1 MVMGMRHT
9 VFGTRFTSLLMLI
22 ALLLAG
28 SVGLVPA
35 PARASTT
42 FVVDTTAD
50 TITNGACSLRA
61 AIEAV
66 NTGAPHGSCPAGG
79 AAGDTITFSPT
90 TFPPGGSTTITLT
103 TASGGALSLKQN
115 VTITGPGVNAL
126 TITGNTAVQV
136 FVVNSGVTA
145 TISGLTA
152 TAGYANAG
160 NGGAISVQSAGN
172 LTLTDSAVTNS
183 HTTALGGGIFSDGSL
198 TLRRVTVS
206 GNHGIFAGGVGAG
219 GSGTVTIDA
228 SAITGNQADNYG
240 GGLGLFNSAPDAT
253 VTNTTIGGNTAAGT
267 VAGGIF
273 YQGRTLALTN
283 VTVTGNSATGANNF
297 AGGIYNGTTG
307 LTIND
312 SIVSGNTAT
321 SSPDITGSYNGANNL
336 IGGNALLAPLALNAP
351 GTTQTYAL
359 LPGSPAIDAG
369 NNTTCTNADQRG
381 VSRPQGATCDAGAYE
396 SRGFALGTL
405 TGNTQIAVRNTTF
418 ATPLGLTVTATNGE
432 PVAGGQVTFTI
443 TTGGGGAGAT
453 FGTATGCT
461 VSMSNTVAVCPIGA
475 TGLVTSPPLTAN
487 GTLGAFT
494 VTASATGAPS
504 VTFSETVNPALALP
518 VGPPR
523 GTGPGTPYS
532 QTFTASGGTGG
543 YVYTLATGSSLPMG
557 LTLDPATGTVSG
569 TAPTTTGSYTFT
581 LIVTDRSGAQFSRA
595 YTITVGVPN
604 ATPAAAPTGV
614 VSATAPATAPP
625 THPPGAGI
633 GAGIGAGTPQ
643 PVRH

>member
-1 MVMGMRHT
+1 MVMGMRHS

-28 SVGLVPA
+28 SVGLAPA

-160 NGGAISVQSAGN
+160 NGGAISVMGGGT

-183 HTTALGGGIFSDGSL
+183 HTTANGGGIFSDGAL
-198 TLRRVTVS
+198 TLSRVTVS
-206 GNHGIFAGGVGAG
+206 DNRSDSGAGGVGAG
-219 GSGTVTIDA
+219 GSGAVVIAA
-228 SAITGNQADNYG
+228 SALIGNQAGNSG
-240 GGLGLFNSAPDAT
+240 GGLSFYNNAPDGT
-253 VTNTTIGGNTAAGT
+253 VTNTTIGGNTSGT
-267 VAGGIF
+267 GGGGIL
-273 YQGRTLALTN
+273 YAGHSLALTN
-283 VTVTGNSATGANNF
+283 VTVTANTANGGNSGGGVYIAATG
-297 AGGIYNGTTG
+297 T
-307 LTIND
+307 TIND
-312 SIVSGNTAT
+312 SIVSGNTAA
-321 SSPDITGSYNGANNL
+321 SSPDINGSYNGANNL
-336 IGGNALLAPLALNAP
+336 IGSNALLAPLALNAP

-369 NNTTCTNADQRG
+369 NNTNCTTTDQRG

-405 TGNTQIAVRNTTF
+405 TGNNQIAVRNTTF

-461 VSMSNTVAVCPIGA
+461 VSMSNTVAVCTIGA
-475 TGLVTSPPLTAN
+475 TGLVTTPPLTAS
-487 GTLGAFT
+487 GTLGAFA

-518 VGPPR
+518 TGQPR

-633 GAGIGAGTPQ
+633 GAGTPTPLPQ